1 VGPLTEIAS
10 RAAEDTI
17 SVGLRIGRSC
27 GRGAV
32 IALEGPLG
40 AGKTTLVKGLARALA
55 VEEPITSPT
64 FTLISQYRGL
74 LEGRPVD
81 LFHVDLYRLAHE
93 MELEDLGL
101 EELIG
106 GQGITVIEWGEKAA
120 SLLPED
126 AVRVAIDL
134 APDGT
139 RRIRVEGLEV

>member
-1 VGPLTEIAS
+1 VEPLTELDS
-10 RAAEDTI
+10 RSAKHTAA
-17 SVGLRIGRSC
+17 VGARIGRRC

-32 IALEGPLG
+32 VCLEGPLG

-64 FTLISQYRGL
+64 FTLISQYRGS

-93 MELEDLGL
+93 RELEDLGL
-101 EELIG
+101 EELMG

-126 AVRVAIDL
+126 AVRVRIDL
-134 APDGT
+134 APGGA
-139 RRIRVEGLEV
+139 RRIRVEGLEL